1 MHPNET
7 LIREG
12 YDAFVRGD
20 IEAVKGFLAPDV
32 LWHISG
38 TGRFAGVY
46 KGHEELLGLFS
57 QIFEMTE
64 GTISIAA
71 RDILANED
79 HVIVLT
85 TMKGQ
90 RGDRILDD
98 DGVAI
103 FKIRDGKAVEV
114 WNFPEDQ
121 AAMDAFFADR

>member
-1 MHPNET
+1 MHENEI

-20 IEAVKGFLAPDV
+20 LEGVKEFLDPDV
-32 LWHISG
+32 LWHVGGTSPLSG
-38 TGRFAGVY
+38 IY
-46 KGHEELLGLFS
+46 KGHAELLALFGKV
-57 QIFEMTE
+57 FEMTD
-64 GTISIAA
+64 GTIGISA
-71 RDILANED
+71 RDILANDD

-114 WNFPEDQ
+114 WNFAENQ
-121 AAMDAFFADR
+121 GAMDEFFG